1 MQDYE
6 RGNRSPNSPISKH
19 YEFYSKKEIVE
30 IVQNNK
36 TIKFYRKLF
45 GLQIT
50 IILVYYIYNLCV

>member
-6 RGNRSPNSPISKH
+6 RENCSPISPISKH
-19 YEFYSKKEIVE
+19 YEFYSTKEI
-30 IVQNNK
+30 IKNK
-36 TIKFYRKLF
+36 KIIKFYRILF